1 MQLVTALMALSSIA
15 LPRGW
20 RRPVHPGETLPA
32 FLPTRKSVITLPDV
46 LRAAC
51 AALLLACVSRPT
63 AAHADDSSPSLL
75 DLEWTVAEECPDQQ
89 RARAAI
95 EALLGAQPAG
105 EQPPI
110 TVSVEISRLPTGQ
123 WQARIS
129 TPDRQIIGERV
140 LKGASCEL
148 LVGATALI
156 VAIAL
161 DPVATAERVA
171 MRGQE
176 PAAPPPAPVPS
187 APPARAPLA
196 PAPLAP
202 TPGTET
208 DRARVAAGLRAAGD
222 LGSLPE
228 PTLGVGFTLDL
239 SHGRALLQ
247 AEATAWLPRVALR
260 GPVAG
265 SGGEIGLY
273 SGALRGCYDALQASG
288 RRFRL
293 GPCLAAEAGLSTGAG
308 INLTHPARSS
318 SPWVAALGGL
328 LVRQSAQAVTLWAL
342 AEGGLAIRRPLFAIE
357 GFEEPVFQASP
368 VLGRISLGAAWFLL

>member
-1 MQLVTALMALSSIA
+1 VQLVTALMALSSIA
-15 LPRGW
+15 LPRRW
-20 RRPVHPGETLPA
+20 RRPVPPGETLPA
-32 FLPTRKSVITLPDV
+32 FLPTRESVITFPAV

-51 AALLLACVSRPT
+51 ALLLLACVSRPT
-63 AAHADDSSPSLL
+63 AARADDAPASLL
-75 DLEWTVAEECPDQQ
+75 DLEWTVAEGCPDRQS
-89 RARAAI
+89 ARAAI

-110 TVSVEISRLPTGQ
+110 TVRVEISRLPSGQ

-129 TPDRQIIGERV
+129 TPDRQVIGERV

-171 MRGQE
+171 VRGQE
-176 PAAPPPAPVPS
+176 PATPPPAPVP
-187 APPARAPLA
+187 A
-196 PAPLAP
+196 AP
-202 TPGTET
+202 TTPRPIASTPRTET
-208 DRARVAAGLRAAGD
+208 DRTRIAAGLRAAGD

-239 SHGRALLQ
+239 SHARALLR

-328 LVRQSAQAVTLWAL
+328 LVRQRAQAVTLWAL
-342 AEGGLAIRRPLFAIE
+342 AEGGLAIRRPVFAIE
-357 GFEEPVFQASP
+357 GFQEPVFQASP